1 MLPDIGVDDPTLDAA
16 PLPLPISPTLS
27 DQRTGVPRV
36 TLVDES
42 ELEST
47 GDQRTLLAGR
57 LRAAAGT
64 LGTAFIILSLWLTIR
79 QISHLGNFGWPL
91 LRFQYGATVAM
102 LGVFAW
108 LSYRPTP
115 SRQGLWLAEL
125 VVFGGPATFFLW
137 LQHATLVS
145 FANRWDSI
153 PSVPLAG
160 WMILV
165 FSYAIFIPRN
175 WRRSAAIIL
184 LLAVCPAL
192 VAGVSM
198 WIEPSVLQA
207 VVGNPSSMVELVLA
221 LIAASVVAIA
231 GLRSISLLRFEASEA
246 RQLGRYRLRSLIGAG
261 GMGEVY
267 LAEHLL
273 LKRPCAVKVIHPDKA
288 LDQRVL
294 ARFEREVQA
303 AARLSHWNNIDI
315 YDYGRTADGTFFY
328 VMEYL
333 PGLSIQQLVQRR
345 GPLHPA
351 RCVYLLQQVCD
362 ALAEA
367 HQHHL
372 IHRDIKPANLF
383 VSERGGQYDVIKVL
397 DFGLVKPLAE
407 VGSGEL
413 TQAGMLT
420 GSPLYMAPEQALGE
434 CEADHRTDIYALGA
448 VGYFMLTG
456 HPPFESRSPMRVLM
470 AHVNEPPQPPSMR
483 LRRSVGWEIPGDLEQ
498 VLIRCLAKLPSD
510 RFASVRELRA
520 ALDECRAVGVWGEQQ
535 AAQWWQENCRQSDQC
550 GQLA

>member
-27 DQRTGVPRV
+27 DQRPGVPRV

-42 ELEST
+42 ELERTS
-47 GDQRTLLAGR
+47 DQRILLAGR

-64 LGTAFIILSLWLTIR
+64 LGLAFVILSLWLTIR
-79 QISHLGNFGWPL
+79 QISHLGSFGWPL
-91 LRFQYGATVAM
+91 LRFQYGATIAM
-102 LGVFAW
+102 LAVFAW
-108 LSYRPTP
+108 LSYWPAP
-115 SRQGLWLAEL
+115 SRRTLWLAEL

-137 LQHATLVS
+137 IQHVTLVN
-145 FANRWDSI
+145 FASRWDSI

-165 FSYAIFIPRN
+165 FSYAIFIPRS
-175 WRRSAAIIL
+175 WRRSATVIL
-184 LLAVCPAL
+184 LLAALPAV
-192 VAGVSM
+192 VAIMSM
-198 WIEPSVLQA
+198 WLEPPVLQA
-207 VVGNPSSMVELVLA
+207 VVGNPSAIVELMLA

-231 GLRSISLLRFEASEA
+231 GLRSISLLRYEASEA

-333 PGLSIQQLVQRR
+333 PGLSIQQLIQRR

-351 RCVYLLQQVCD
+351 RCIYLLQQVCD

-367 HQHHL
+367 HHHHL
-372 IHRDIKPANLF
+372 IHRDIKPANIF

-407 VGSGEL
+407 IGSEGEL
-413 TQAGMLT
+413 TQAGLLT

-434 CEADHRTDIYALGA
+434 CEADQRTDIYALGA
-448 VGYFMLTG
+448 VGYFILTG
-456 HPPFESRSPMRVLM
+456 HPPFEFRSPMRVLM
-470 AHVNEPPQPPSMR
+470 AHVNESPQPPSGR
-483 LRRSVGWEIPGDLEQ
+483 LRRSVGWEIPGDLER
-498 VLIRCLAKLPSD
+498 VLMCCLAKAPSD
-510 RFASVRELRA
+510 RYASVRQLRA
-520 ALDECRAVGVWGEQQ
+520 ALNECQSAGQWGEQQ
-535 AAQWWQENCRQSDQC
+535 AAQWWQENCRQTGQC
-550 GQLA
+550 S